1 MLMRARLLQVS
12 VVAAL
17 ALVAAGCG
25 GGDEPSSTSTTAEWA
40 DSFCTAVT
48 TWTDELQRIRDELG
62 DPTSVSIDS
71 LQHAANEAE
80 AATDSFVQDVR
91 DLGTLETES
100 GEAVEDSIQTLAD
113 TVETENADLKTAV
126 EDASGISGI
135 AAVVTAIGTSL
146 TAMGTAF
153 EQALTAIQNADVDGE
168 LETALEQTDSCDE
181 LTSSTGG

>member
-1 MLMRARLLQVS
+1 MLMRARLLLVT

-25 GGDEPSSTSTTAEWA
+25 GGDESSTSTTAEWA
-40 DSFCTAVT
+40 DGFCTAVT

-71 LQHAANEAE
+71 LQQAANEAE

-91 DLGTLETES
+91 DLGRPETES
-100 GEAVEDSIQTLAD
+100 GQAVEDSLQTLAG
-113 TVETENADLKTAV
+113 TVETENADLKAAV
-126 EDASGISGI
+126 EDASGISGV
-135 AAVVTAIGTSL
+135 ASAVTAIGTSL

-153 EQALTAIQNADVDGE
+153 EQALTAIQNADADGE
-168 LETALEQTDSCDE
+168 LETAFEQTESCNE